1 MFLSTSRCILFALL
15 SLSSDAH
22 PTAAEDLAHKDTAGD
37 QAAWN
42 TRTLQPHAGARKVD
56 RMERQHQR
64 AHRTRKLLQTEE
76 EKKAKEHKH
85 LLELY
90 LSHLDIAAAIKAAET
105 RGAEWSAFRK
115 GAVGM
120 EAALLE
126 HAGDY
131 DLGDGLSAE
140 EGPSS
145 SHPSGAQS
153 SVPVA
158 AAVPVAV
165 PVAAASPVVQP
176 LTKAAAIPRTTPA
189 ESSPMTVPAVKS
201 VGSDGAAV
209 GLAGTVGSAGTA
221 GSAGAVGSAG
231 ALPAGGTGAA
241 GQQQQGVRRRRGE
254 GGGRAGGG
262 EALADAQGLPQ
273 RRRRR
278 RDEAANQTGAA
289 QTHLGD
295 KAALPDS
302 VKGVPILGQLQP
314 SPSTNLTVASIDTDS
329 HLVGSSGGD
338 QQIKRSD
345 IL

>member
-176 LTKAAAIPRTTPA
+176 LTKATAVPRTTPA
-189 ESSPMTVPAVKS
+189 ERSPMTVPAVKS
-201 VGSDGAAV
+201 VADVKSAGSDGAAI
-209 GLAGTVGSAGTA
+209 GSAGTA

-241 GQQQQGVRRRRGE
+241 GQQQQGARRRRGE
-254 GGGRAGGG
+254 GGRAGGS

-289 QTHLGD
+289 QPHLGD
-295 KAALPDS
+295 KAVLTDS
-302 VKGVPILGQLQP
+302 VKGVQILGQLLP
-314 SPSTNLTVASIDTDS
+314 SPSNLTIASSDTDS

-338 QQIKRSD
+338 QQIKQSD